1 MQETKEYEKFT
12 FLSANRPVQRN
23 HVNKLKKSLSEYGFL
38 ESQPITV
45 TEDYKILDGQHRFI
59 ACKEMG
65 IPIKYVKID
74 TKKMDNILVDLNN
87 TQKKWNV
94 LDYVTYYAQQ
104 GNEHYIRL
112 LQLSEH
118 YNISISS
125 VCSIAGD
132 SVYGGH
138 DTDIIKA
145 GRFKF
150 DNYEVGIVE
159 GKIERILAACKFM
172 GLKPCERIVKSLVL
186 ISKHPQFKWK
196 EFMQKVEYQRD
207 KCYKCSTTSGYIR
220 MLENIYNNKRKNKVV
235 FNEEK
240 LRNSNGN
247 N

>member
-1 MQETKEYEKFT
+1 MT
-12 FLSANRPVQRN
+12 ANRPVQRN

-45 TEDYKILDGQHRFI
+45 TNDFKILDGQHRFI

-65 IPIKYVKID
+65 IPIKYVQVD

-104 GNEHYIRL
+104 GNSHYIRL
-112 LQLSEH
+112 LQLSGH
-118 YNISISS
+118 YNISISGI
-125 VCSIAGD
+125 CSIAGD

-138 DTDIIKA
+138 DTDIIKT
-145 GRFKF
+145 GKFKF
-150 DNYEVGIVE
+150 DNCEVGIVE
-159 GKIERILAACKFM
+159 GKIERILLACKFM

-196 EFMQKVEYQRD
+196 EFIQKLEYQRD
-207 KCYKCSTTSGYIR
+207 KCYKCSTTSGYIK
-220 MLENIYNNKRKNKVV
+220 MLENIYNNKRRVKIE
-235 FNEEK
+235 FDEER
-240 LRNSNGN
+240 LRTQEWK
-247 N
+247 